1 MVMKAY
7 TNAET
12 ASWEPEYDSIVDKFE
27 TDRNLERT
35 VICALQENVFIDSK
49 NIKVRVAGRLVY
61 LEGTVH
67 FQKERMLAQKCIVDL
82 FGVRAVINY
91 LTYPSAF
98 SH

>member
-35 VICALQENVFIDSK
+35 VICALQELSLIH
-49 NIKVRVAGRLVY
+49 I
-61 LEGTVH
+61 
-67 FQKERMLAQKCIVDL
+67 
-82 FGVRAVINY
+82 
-91 LTYPSAF
+91 
-98 SH
+98 